1 MSDSDRP
8 EHLESASTGSK
19 DSILNVNTEQ
29 EFAELIRKTADG
41 EISFQQFLSLTNE
54 DVENITIM
62 AHTLYEEDRLDE
74 ALVLIEGL
82 IALNDKNSVY
92 YNAAGAIFIR
102 QEKYEEALV
111 SLNKAIELDPNNLD
125 AYVNRGEVYLVNA
138 HLEEAAADFEKA
150 ISMDPREE
158 NLSANRARQL
168 VWGMYQLLQ
177 ECEKQGFLDPDFEVD
192 TDA

>member
-1 MSDSDRP
+1 MSDLDRP
-8 EHLESASTGSK
+8 QHLQATNETK
-19 DSILNVNTEQ
+19 DSILSVTTEQ
-29 EFAELIRKTADG
+29 EFAELIRKTAEG
-41 EISFQQFLSLTNE
+41 EISFQQFLSLTNQ

-102 QEKYEEALV
+102 QEKYDEALAA
-111 SLNKAIELDPNNLD
+111 LNKAIELDPNNLD
-125 AYVNRGEVYLVNA
+125 AYVNRGEVYLVTA

-158 NLSANRARQL
+158 NPSANRARQL
-168 VWGMYQLLQ
+168 VWGMYQLLR
-177 ECEKQGFLDPDFEVD
+177 ECEKEGFLDPDFEIDVNS
-192 TDA
+192 